1 MQTTNQIAKHLR
13 EVYFGNNWTASTL
26 NDALKDVTWQLATK
40 QIYDFNTI
48 AILMFHMNYYINA
61 VIKVLNGGPLD
72 SNDKFSFDAPEINS
86 QEDWQKLKEST
97 FNEAEQLAKLLEKST
112 DAMLWQFIDNQEKY
126 GIYYRNLQGIVEHCH
141 YHLGQIVL
149 IKKILK
155 TETN

>member
-26 NDALKDVTWQLATK
+26 KEALKDVTWQMATK
-40 QIYDFNTI
+40 QVYDFNTI
-48 AILMFHMNYYINA
+48 VILLFHMNYYINA

-72 SNDKFSFDAPEINS
+72 SNDKFSFDAPIIS
-86 QEDWQKLKEST
+86 SAKDWENFKNKIFL
-97 FNEAEQLAKLLEKST
+97 EAEQLAKALEEQT
-112 DAMLWQFIDNQEKY
+112 DEMLWKYIDNQEKY

-149 IKKILK
+149 IKKIILSK
-155 TETN
+155 D